1 MVRYLATE
9 TVLEIHEELVARY
22 GGSQGIRDLGL
33 VDSAV
38 ARPRA
43 GFGDFEA
50 YPDLF
55 IKAAV
60 LGHSLLKNHPFVDG
74 NKRTAVA
81 AMELLLEEN
90 GYELRVPK
98 NSLYRLALDIENNS
112 LSEQAIARW
121 LKRHSKLIKSG

>member
-1 MVRYLATE
+1 MTRYLATE
-9 TVLEIHEELVARY
+9 TVLEIHEELVIRY
-22 GGSQGIRDLGL
+22 GGSHGVRDYGL

-55 IKAAV
+55 MKAAV

-81 AMELLLEEN
+81 SIGMFLEEN
-90 GYELRVPK
+90 GYQLIQSK
-98 NSLYRLALDIENNS
+98 NYLYRLALAVENNS
-112 LSEQAIARW
+112 LPEDQIAQW
-121 LKRHSKLIKSG
+121 LKKHSKKIE

>member
-1 MVRYLATE
+1 MTRYLATE
-9 TVLEIHEELVARY
+9 TVLEIHEELVIRY
-22 GGSQGIRDLGL
+22 GGSQGVRDYGL

-55 IKAAV
+55 MKAAV

-74 NKRTAVA
+74 NKRTAIA
-81 AMELLLEEN
+81 SIGMFLEEN
-90 GYELRVPK
+90 GYQLIQSK
-98 NSLYRLALDIENNS
+98 NHLYGLALEIENNS
-112 LSEQAIARW
+112 LPEDKIAQW
-121 LKRHSKLIKSG
+121 LKKHSKRIE